1 MGMMSNGNG
10 NGNEE
15 TTLLVRALSKSC
27 AKLMHVMLF
36 HLLFKIT
43 HTHMSFG
50 SFNPRCPKLSF
61 APSLIYHSYPYL
73 S

>member
-1 MGMMSNGNG
+1 MGMMSNGNGNG

-36 HLLFKIT
+36 QL
-43 HTHMSFG
+43 
-50 SFNPRCPKLSF
+50 
-61 APSLIYHSYPYL
+61 
-73 S
+73 